1 MPRCSLLL
9 CKDNANRE
17 QNRQTTFECYAEMQ
31 LILCKDNANHWF
43 NKINTMFFENM
54 SKVNIRSH
62 ASHLY
67 ATDKNI
73 RWIRFHI
80 PAIYTWITLKPQSV
94 IKIRS
99 GFLFYIEQI
108 FVKFFTS
115 TFMTGYAEVKGVQ
128 AVRIKCQRSACD
140 KKQQDFW
147 SLQVVQCRDAPRCV
161 HISSN
166 IPFYRKPL

>member
-1 MPRCSLLL
+1 MLIIL

-43 NKINTMFFENM
+43 NKINAMFFENM

-108 FVKFFTS
+108 FVKFFTALLWLATPKLKEFKQLES
-115 TFMTGYAEVKGVQ
+115 NANVVLATRSNKTFGASK
-128 AVRIKCQRSACD
+128 
-140 KKQQDFW
+140 
-147 SLQVVQCRDAPRCV
+147 
-161 HISSN
+161 
-166 IPFYRKPL
+166 